1 MIRLTLGL
9 KIMVEIS
16 QIIPHIFLFAALY
29 FQIFLLITFFEN
41 RETIEKQASRAN
53 TRYPSVTVLVP
64 CYNEEKTVAGT
75 VKSLLSLDYPKDKLS
90 VIIIDDGSTD
100 GTFEGMRAF
109 ELHPQITLLQ
119 KENGGKHTALNLGI
133 AHAHTELVGCLDA
146 DSFVAPNALIEIVRY
161 FDDTTV
167 MAVTPAVKI
176 WNPQTFL
183 ERIQK
188 AEYDM
193 GIFLRKIFGVMN
205 AIQVTPGP
213 FSLFRKKV
221 FDELGGFK
229 EAHNTE
235 DMEIALRMQSK
246 HYRIENAHTAHVYT
260 VAPKTIPSLY
270 KQRVRW
276 ISGFLNNVLDYRF
289 MLFNKEYGHLGA
301 LTLPF
306 AIISIISAVYMAG
319 FVITHLVKFIV
330 EKIIKFQTV
339 GIEWGTI
346 QFDWFFFNTQS
357 LAILTLITFVATL
370 FIVFNGKKFS
380 EGNMRPST
388 DILYF
393 LLFYGFLAPLWFTKA
408 LYNLAFSKKSSWR

>member
-1 MIRLTLGL
+1 MI
-9 KIMVEIS
+9 EIS

-41 RETIEKQASRAN
+41 RETIKKQVSRTN
-53 TRYPSVTVLVP
+53 TRYPSVAVLVP
-64 CYNEEKTVAGT
+64 CYNEEKTVART
-75 VKSLLSLDYPKDKLS
+75 VESLLALDYPKDKLS

-100 GTFEGMRAF
+100 RTFETMRTF
-109 ELHPQITLLQ
+109 EQHSQVTLLQ

-133 AHAHTELVGCLDA
+133 SRTHTELIGCLDA
-146 DSFVAPNALIEIVRY
+146 DSFVAQNALTEIVKY
-161 FDDTTV
+161 FEDKTV
-167 MAVTPAVKI
+167 MAVTPAVKV
-176 WNPQTFL
+176 WNPQTLL

-188 AEYDM
+188 AEYNM
-193 GIFLRKIFGVMN
+193 GIFLRKMFGVMN

-221 FDELGGFK
+221 FDDLGGFK

-276 ISGFLNNVLDYRF
+276 VSGFLNNVVDYRF
-289 MLFNKEYGHLGA
+289 MLFKKEYGHLGA

-306 AIISIISAVYMAG
+306 AIISVLSAVYMAL
-319 FVITHLVKFIV
+319 FVVVHLVKYTL
-330 EKIIKFQTV
+330 EKIVKLQTV
-339 GIEWGTI
+339 GIEWNRI
-346 QFDWFFFNTQS
+346 QFNWFFLNTQS
-357 LAILTLITFVATL
+357 LMILTFITLVVSL
-370 FIVFNGKKFS
+370 FILFNGKKLS
-380 EGNMRPST
+380 EGNMRPSR

-393 LLFYGFLAPLWFTKA
+393 LLFYGFLAPLWLTKA
-408 LYNLAFSKKSSWR
+408 LYNLVFSKKSSWR

>member
-1 MIRLTLGL
+1 MI
-9 KIMVEIS
+9 EIS

-41 RETIEKQASRAN
+41 RELIEKQVSRTN
-53 TRYPSVTVLVP
+53 TSYPSVAVLVP
-64 CYNEEKTVAGT
+64 CFNEEKTVAGT
-75 VKSLLSLDYPKDKLS
+75 VESLLALDYPKDKLS
-90 VIIIDDGSTD
+90 IVIIDDGSTD
-100 GTFEGMRAF
+100 RTFEVMKTF
-109 ELHPQITLLQ
+109 EYHPQITLLQ

-133 AHAHTELVGCLDA
+133 SRTNTELVGCLDA
-146 DSFVAPNALIEIVRY
+146 DSFVAEDALTEIVKY

-176 WNPQTFL
+176 WNPNTVL

-188 AEYDM
+188 AEYNM
-193 GIFLRKIFGVMN
+193 GVFLRKMFGVMD

-260 VAPKTIPSLY
+260 VAPKTILSLY

-276 ISGFLNNVLDYRF
+276 VSGFLNNVLDYRF
-289 MLFNKEYGHLGA
+289 MLFKKEYGHLGS

-306 AIISIISAVYMAG
+306 AIISVVSAVYMAG
-319 FVITHLVKFIV
+319 FVIAHFVQYV
-330 EKIIKFQTV
+330 SEKIVKFQTV
-339 GIEWGTI
+339 GIEWSWMR
-346 QFDWFFFNTQS
+346 FDWFFLNTQS
-357 LAILTLITFVATL
+357 LAILTSITLVVTL
-370 FIVFNGKKFS
+370 FILFNGKKLS
-380 EGNMRPST
+380 EGTMRPSR

-393 LLFYGFLAPLWFTKA
+393 LLFYGFLAPLWLTKA
-408 LYNLAFSKKSSWR
+408 LYNVAFSKKSSWR